1 MCKGQC
7 SFFSAWHN
15 SSRTI
20 SSVLCV
26 SSDTLLLLAMGGN
39 DAVMNSL
46 HPCFGVYEVSIVCIT
61 LHPLLRVGPSP
72 PHLAWCHQL
81 LPHCPSFKELSLD
94 WEASWV
100 TLRVPDSQ
108 RVFRK
113 QIHVVS
119 TSRATICW
127 PTVSVCSSTQPPA
140 PFLTLGWA
148 TVWLQTCRWVRSVL
162 LVPVTAALIQWM
174 LGNINLTSLVTWI
187 RFGFPKGGP
196 GPFSEDP

>member
-7 SFFSAWHN
+7 SFLSAWHN

-20 SSVLCV
+20 SSMLCV
-26 SSDTLLLLAMGGN
+26 SSDTLLLLAMGGK
-39 DAVMNSL
+39 DAVVNSL
-46 HPCFGVYEVSIVCIT
+46 HPCFGAYEVSIVCIT

-72 PHLAWCHQL
+72 PHLAQCHQL
-81 LPHCPSFKELSLD
+81 LQHFPSFKELSLG
-94 WEASWV
+94 WQACWV

-119 TSRATICW
+119 TSCATSCW

-140 PFLTLGWA
+140 PLLTLDWD
-148 TVWLQTCRWVRSVL
+148 TVWLQTCRWGRSVL
-162 LVPVTAALIQWM
+162 LEPESQL
-174 LGNINLTSLVTWI
+174 LS
-187 RFGFPKGGP
+187 
-196 GPFSEDP
+196 FSECWVI